1 MGPVYHGLHFAPFS
15 VSWKVV
21 LKTFLGHYVLFLLEV
36 SLLRTGPVPS
46 LSLSSSHHQCSA
58 DHSGGI

>member
-1 MGPVYHGLHFAPFS
+1 MGYTFPQFS

-46 LSLSSSHHQCSA
+46 LSLSSSHH
-58 DHSGGI
+58 